1 MADLFLIAVFH
12 LEFKMTPYDAKSLI
26 ALGNGCSWREQFRKV
41 CAEFHIYR
49 YNTTESGFSAFF
61 KAMLTCNPVFEHV
74 FMPFQLKR
82 LFFQIV
88 MA

>member
-12 LEFKMTPYDAKSLI
+12 LDFKMTPYDAKSLI

-49 YNTTESGFSAFF
+49 YNTTENGLSAFF
-61 KAMLTCNPVFEHV
+61 EAMLAFHSVKKV

-88 MA
+88 TA